1 MPATHPD
8 EGISTS
14 QPLSEG
20 TPIDPKDS
28 RSNIQLID
36 RGLPSTLVTDES
48 GANTNYQKC
57 MRLEEIDDEQ
67 PYTKEEPQPTEHH
80 SPEPSKEMSP
90 FLHISLEPSLEASW
104 KPKKAVVEEYVEE
117 NDDHKTQTKK
127 AMNNTMELIE
137 KINKSRFNECTNLL
151 KSLNKVSETLK
162 DDSTLKAPCRPWKK
176 PTPLHL
182 ATSSLPQAAEGYIQN
197 SARLTK
203 ISNSL
208 RDFNLQ
214 SLQTRITNLE
224 NTQVTMQS
232 DITSIKTDTSTMK
245 EMMTEMFNAFKEF
258 SSSTPSGSTCILTVT
273 PLEATATVGERRILK
288 DKSLFGKNLPFTLR
302 GSHNKWPLGKKNL
315 RPTTKIVPEA
325 KIIGSRLQLNDPI
338 LEVPTPQ
345 QPETTKEVFLDLN
358 ALLLINY
365 EINRLMY
372 QLTNE
377 ESSRLH
383 EKQEQIE
390 KVAKEARLIELSK
403 LALIKVGKEVASKA
417 GVDPKALCSSKG
429 GKELLKQQD
438 AEYKVLQREHLE
450 KLKKKRF
457 DQCVWTMIEEIDV
470 TRTQVCDFDVSE
482 CDELSDIILQKEN
495 KVVSELMKSLSKKYE
510 RLKEIPWKI
519 RTPENQRFC
528 VMMRKMIDECPGKD
542 KLQSKRIRLEAL
554 GYSIDYVRNT
564 KVSVTSIDNCS

>member
-1 MPATHPD
+1 MNDVINHETLV
-8 EGISTS
+8 S
-14 QPLSEG
+14 PLLASKKKG
-20 TPIDPKDS
+20 KTKTQI
-28 RSNIQLID
+28 
-36 RGLPSTLVTDES
+36 GLPSTSPKDGIHQCKYLLEGKPIDPQDTEGNLHPIVKGFPATNPDEGFS
-48 GANTNYQKC
+48 SFFYARHSKDNWAKH
-57 MRLEEIDDEQ
+57 EEVATSYAD
-67 PYTKEEPQPTEHH
+67 
-80 SPEPSKEMSP
+80 
-90 FLHISLEPSLEASW
+90 LR
-104 KPKKAVVEEYVEE
+104 AVVEEYVEE

-127 AMNNTMELIE
+127 AMNNTIELIE

-162 DDSTLKAPCRPWKK
+162 DDSALKAPCRPWKK
-176 PTPLHL
+176 PTPLYL
-182 ATSSLPQAAEGYIQN
+182 ATSSCASISESLKEDPEFNQRLLKAAEGYIQN

-214 SLQTRITNLE
+214 SLQTRITNFE

-273 PLEATATVGERRILK
+273 PLEATATVVEGRILK
-288 DKSLFGKNLPFTLR
+288 DKDTHDSPCNLV
-302 GSHNKWPLGKKNL
+302 K
-315 RPTTKIVPEA
+315 A
-325 KIIGSRLQLNDPI
+325 
-338 LEVPTPQ
+338 
-345 QPETTKEVFLDLN
+345 TKEVFLDLN

-365 EINRLMY
+365 EINRVMY

-377 ESSRLH
+377 EIQAYL

-390 KVAKEARLIELSK
+390 KVAKEARLFELSK
-403 LALIKVGKEVASKA
+403 HALIKVGEEVASEA

-457 DQCVWTMIEEIDV
+457 DQNFMFGDS
-470 TRTQVCDFDVSE
+470 DVSE
-482 CDELSDIILQKEN
+482 CDELSDIILKKEN
-495 KVVSELMKSLSKKYE
+495 KVGTVETEKSRKRKALELEHKVRIAGLECDRSLPEGVKFVNNKVI
-510 RLKEIPWKI
+510 EIPEHGI
-519 RTPENQRFC
+519 FF
-528 VMMRKMIDECPGKD
+528 IDAFGDHPFKG
-542 KLQSKRIRLEAL
+542 
-554 GYSIDYVRNT
+554 
-564 KVSVTSIDNCS
+564 